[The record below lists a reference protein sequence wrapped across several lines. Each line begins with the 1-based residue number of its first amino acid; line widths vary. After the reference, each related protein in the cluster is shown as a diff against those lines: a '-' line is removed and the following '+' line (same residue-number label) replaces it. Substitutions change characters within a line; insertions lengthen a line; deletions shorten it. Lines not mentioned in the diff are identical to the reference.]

1 MTQKELAQAL
11 GITPGM
17 VSRLAKRGMP
27 VDSVERAQRWR
38 KRHLE
43 PSRIKG
49 NRFEPSTGAAPKP
62 QPTTGAPLD
71 TQAHRLQLL
80 SCAMDAALA
89 QQPPALVDTEPL
101 RNMLRAWPL
110 SEPVPPMSVRVW
122 LALVAHC
129 IADGPKAL
137 AQCWPMQG
145 QRMTHGQFDELVRP
159 VAQRCRTEPQGVSGG
174 WHWVVSACD
183 DEALRAASLAP
194 CPELQ
199 D

>member
-49 NRFEPSTGAAPKP
+49 NRFDTSTIPTPKNK
-62 QPTTGAPLD
+62 PTIGAPLD
-71 TQAHRLQLL
+71 TQPHRLQLL
-80 SCAMDAALA
+80 SGAMDAALA

-101 RNMLRAWPL
+101 RNVLRAWPL

-122 LALVAHC
+122 LALVGHC
-129 IADGPKAL
+129 IADTPKAL
-137 AQCWPMQG
+137 AQSWPMQS
-145 QRMTHGQFDELVRP
+145 QLMTHVQFDELVRP
-159 VAQRCRTEPQGVSGG
+159 VAQRCGAVPQGASRG

-194 CPELQ
+194 CQELQ